1 MSSYFDFA
9 DNDFQFFMAS
19 YNHGMIAN
27 MMGAMAQG
35 ICEKYMKHLISSY
48 DDIQTREK
56 NSEHQSI
63 LRSHNLTRLMKYLKE
78 NLGIE
83 YSKETSRKMKTI
95 DGFYFSTRYPGEDSI
110 MLDSEDIEDCK
121 EAVEACRKETLELI
135 NSLRIQEF
143 MSKKIAL
150 LF

>member
-1 MSSYFDFA
+1 MDMNSYFDFA
-9 DNDFQFFMAS
+9 DNDFRFFIAS
-19 YNHGMIAN
+19 YDQGMVAN

-35 ICEKYMKHLISSY
+35 ICEKYMKHLISIY
-48 DDIQTREK
+48 DDVQTK
-56 NSEHQSI
+56 GKYSEHQSV

-78 NLGIE
+78 NMKIE

-121 EAVEACRKETLELI
+121 EAVEACRKETLDLI
-135 NSLRIQEF
+135 NSL
-143 MSKKIAL
+143 KKHKDL
-150 LF
+150 